1 MKIGILGH
9 GFMEWGG
16 GIDFLRIV
24 ADSLLVADPNIELHF
39 LFPIAG
45 PRYQTRM
52 QLRRLKKVVYK
63 GLGRPCADNK
73 APNWHHLD
81 DLVSSIGG
89 KSYAHRI
96 DTGMEALRQA
106 TKKYQLD
113 VLLPSI
119 SPLKNQTVPWIG
131 YLYDYQHAYHPEFF
145 TPEEIVT
152 RNAQFQG
159 MLASARHVVVNAQAV
174 ANDIKR
180 FNPEY
185 QAEIIAL
192 PFSAAPNPK
201 WLELEPADLEKY
213 SITKPYF
220 IISNQFWQHKDHI
233 TAWHALALV
242 LRQNPDVELV
252 CTGETHDYRSPDH
265 FSNLMQFAEQL
276 GITHQLKILGLI
288 PKDEQIRL
296 VRSAVAMIQCSLFEG
311 GPGGGAVFDAISLGV
326 PCIVSDVRVNRELN
340 EPDVTFFK
348 ARDPAS
354 LAEEMLKAL
363 VQQDG
368 RARLLPAE
376 LIALGVDRRRLCG
389 AALLDTIRSI
399 IFESQQTLGTKPSTL
414 RQRGPRR
421 GTT

>member
-24 ADSLLVADPNIELHF
+24 AESLLVADPTVELHF

-45 PRYQTRM
+45 PRYQTRV

-63 GLGRPCADNK
+63 GLGRPYADNK

-81 DLVSSIGG
+81 DLVSSIGS

-96 DTGMEALRQA
+96 DTGMGALRQA
-106 TKKYQLD
+106 SKKYELD

-145 TPEEIVT
+145 TPEEIET
-152 RNAQFQG
+152 RNGQFQG
-159 MLASARHVVVNAQAV
+159 MLAAASHVIVNAQAV
-174 ANDIKR
+174 DDDINR
-180 FNPEY
+180 FNPGH
-185 QAEIIAL
+185 QAQIIAL

-201 WLELEPADLEKY
+201 WLELGPADLEKHG
-213 SITKPYF
+213 ITSPYF

-252 CTGETHDYRSPDH
+252 CTGETHDYRNPDH
-265 FSNLMQFAEQL
+265 FSNLMQLAEQL
-276 GITHQLKILGLI
+276 GITHRLRILGLI
-288 PKDEQIRL
+288 PKNEQISL
-296 VRSAVAMIQCSLFEG
+296 VRSDAAMVQPSLFEG
-311 GPGGGAVFDAISLGV
+311 GPGGGAVFDAVSLGV
-326 PCIVSDVRVNRELN
+326 PCIVSDVQVNRELN
-340 EPDVTFFK
+340 ESGVAFFK
-348 ARDPAS
+348 ASDSAS
-354 LAEEMLKAL
+354 LAEKMLDQLAKHKT
-363 VQQDG
+363 
-368 RARLLPAE
+368 RIHPFRTE
-376 LIALGVDRRRLCG
+376 LMALGMYRRQRCG
-389 AALLDTIRSI
+389 QVLLESINSI
-399 IFESQQTLGTKPSTL
+399 IK
-414 RQRGPRR
+414 
-421 GTT
+421 

>member
-16 GIDFLRIV
+16 GLDFLRMI
-24 ADSLLVADPNIELHF
+24 AGSLLVADPTVELHF

-63 GLGRPCADNK
+63 GLGRPYADNK

-96 DTGMEALRQA
+96 DTGTGALRQA

-131 YLYDYQHAYHPEFF
+131 YLHDYQHAYHPEFF
-145 TPEEIVT
+145 TSQEIAA
-152 RNAQFQG
+152 RNARFRD
-159 MLASARHVVVNAQAV
+159 MLASARHVIVNAQAV
-174 ANDIKR
+174 ADDIKR
-180 FNPEY
+180 FNPEH

-201 WLELEPADLEKY
+201 WLELEPADLEKHG
-213 SITKPYF
+213 ITGPYF

-242 LRQNPDVELV
+242 LRQNPDVQLV
-252 CTGETHDYRSPDH
+252 CTGETHDYRNPAH
-265 FSNLMQFAEQL
+265 FSNLMQLAEQL
-276 GITHQLKILGLI
+276 KIAHRLRILGLI
-288 PKDEQIRL
+288 PKNEQIKL
-296 VRSAVAMIQCSLFEG
+296 VRSAVAMIQPSLFEG
-311 GPGGGAVFDAISLGV
+311 GPGGGAVFDAVSLGV
-326 PCIVSDVRVNRELN
+326 PCIISDVQVNRELN
-340 EPDVTFFK
+340 EPGVTFFT
-348 ARDPAS
+348 ARDSAS
-354 LAEEMLKAL
+354 LAEKMLKAL
-363 VQQDG
+363 NQQDMQT
-368 RARLLPAE
+368 RPSSTE
-376 LIALGVDRRRLCG
+376 LIDLGLNRRRRCG
-389 AALLDTIRSI
+389 IALINI
-399 IFESQQTLGTKPSTL
+399 ILNLNKNPNGN
-414 RQRGPRR
+414 
-421 GTT
+421 